1 MNFERP
7 LIAILLLLVL
17 GLAASQVTDTPIGSA
32 AQDRLTEGQ
41 LIVAT
46 AGGEHRFTIEMA
58 VTPKEISRGLMFRRE
73 MAADA
78 GMLFDYGA
86 EQPVSFWM
94 KNTYLPLDM
103 IFVRADGVIASIAER
118 TVPES
123 LTPVPS
129 RVAVRAVL
137 EVNAGTVDRLGIE
150 TGDRILHS
158 IFGNVD

>member
-32 AQDRLTEGQ
+32 GQDRLTEGQ

-46 AGGEHRFTIEMA
+46 ADGEHRFTIEMA

-86 EQPVSFWM
+86 EKPVSFWM

-103 IFVRADGVIASIAER
+103 IFVRANGVIASIAER

-137 EVNAGTVDRLGIE
+137 EVNAGTVDRLGIK

-158 IFGNVD
+158 IFGNVE